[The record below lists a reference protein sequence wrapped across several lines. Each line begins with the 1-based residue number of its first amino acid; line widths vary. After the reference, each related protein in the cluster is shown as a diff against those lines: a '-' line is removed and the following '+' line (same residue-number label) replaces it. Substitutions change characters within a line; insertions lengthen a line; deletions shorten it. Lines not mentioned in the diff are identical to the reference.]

1 MKSLIEFE
9 RLEKTVLF
17 VRRHPDFPGKASV
30 VDDCLGDIDDRH
42 RKGDLDDDQREV
54 LRMILMD
61 RSSIAG

>member
-1 MKSLIEFE
+1 MKNLIDFE

-17 VRRHPDFPGKASV
+17 VRRHPDYPGKASV
-30 VDDCLGDIDDRH
+30 IDDCLVDIEDRH

-54 LRMILMD
+54 LRTILND